1 MIPEREVESKI
12 APMKIIVKQ
21 GDDFR
26 QDVATMTVFRLFNH
40 LWRKSGLQHQNTDVR
55 CHAYSTCATGIKI
68 GAIEYVENCFSLSRV
83 QKIQPLSKDKIR
95 KLVAT
100 GAGSYIASFVL
111 GIRDRHD
118 ENIMIRADG
127 VIASNCVSF
136 QRHANN
142 AKILR
147 IKVMFHIDFGRV
159 FGDALLLDTDS
170 FAITKEFR
178 DEIGTEVFNEFV
190 RICLLAFEVLRDP
203 KNVHLIHA
211 LVPTMF
217 SVIFPKEK
225 VSGFLTKS
233 LMLGVDRETA
243 RATLMKQIVNAP
255 ESYRTYFKNKIQSFK
270 KQGSKRGI

>member
-127 VIASNCVSF
+127 
-136 QRHANN
+136 
-142 AKILR
+142 
-147 IKVMFHIDFGRV
+147 VMFHIDFGRV